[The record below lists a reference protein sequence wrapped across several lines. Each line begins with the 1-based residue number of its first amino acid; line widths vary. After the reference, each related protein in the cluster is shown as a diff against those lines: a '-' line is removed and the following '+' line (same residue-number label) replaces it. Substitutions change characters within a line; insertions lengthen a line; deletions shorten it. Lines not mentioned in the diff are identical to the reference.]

1 MTDVQQ
7 AREALHSISPDLPR
21 EDWVRAGMAAHA
33 AGLEL
38 EDFDAWSSGGS
49 TYDARAVRDVWR
61 SFKGEARRIVFARA
75 GGRCEATA
83 FLVWG
88 RCRAAAV
95 EVDQVYPW
103 SKGGATI
110 VSNGQALCRHHN
122 RSKASWTPAW
132 WYIVPLER
140 RRRRY
145 FPSGE
150 DVRVFA
156 RMTEADRA
164 IRSAWTARQGRGM
177 ARGRR
182 RF

>member
-1 MTDVQQ
+1 MLD
-7 AREALHSISPDLPR
+7 ALISGIRPELPLLLSVLALLVLLR
-21 EDWVRAGMAAHA
+21 FPMPGRGP
-33 AGLEL
+33 GIQ
-38 EDFDAWSSGGS
+38 
-49 TYDARAVRDVWR
+49 RRDVWR

-95 EVDQVYPW
+95 EVDHVYPW

>member
-1 MTDVQQ
+1 MLG
-7 AREALHSISPDLPR
+7 ALISGIRPELPLL
-21 EDWVRAGMAAHA
+21 V
-33 AGLEL
+33 GLFVL
-38 EDFDAWSSGGS
+38 VVVLRFPMPGRGPGWQRRDAWR
-49 TYDARAVRDVWR
+49 T
-61 SFKGEARRIVFARA
+61 FKGEARRIVFARA

-88 RCRAAAV
+88 RCRGAAT
-95 EVDQVYPW
+95 EVDHVYPW
-103 SKGGATI
+103 SKGGATV

-122 RSKASWTPAW
+122 RAKSSWSPAW
-132 WYIVPLER
+132 WYLVALER
-140 RRRRY
+140 RRRTY
-145 FPSGE
+145 FPAGV

-164 IRSAWTARQGRGM
+164 LRAAWTVQQGRGL